1 VRLGGYE
8 PHVVA
13 PRAVESVA
21 GARAVLW
28 DAHADELC
36 DPQAIATAKRSAP
49 GAAPIALVT
58 FPRPSDARRAAELGV
73 AAIVAKPYL
82 VADLLESIS
91 RAAEGAVPVGQVNDL
106 TSSEGW

>member
-1 VRLGGYE
+1 
-8 PHVVA
+8 VA
-13 PRAVESVA
+13 L
-21 GARAVLW
+21 LW
-28 DAHADELC
+28 NAHAGELC
-36 DPQAIATAKRSAP
+36 NPQAVAAVKGVAP
-49 GAAPIALVT
+49 GAALIALVT

-82 VADLLESIS
+82 VADLLESIC